1 MKKFMCTLLVMMS
14 LMCTNVYA
22 ADYKTDI
29 NNYTFEGQELIP
41 ERFREQY
48 VDTMQYLPNYYLD
61 NFLKNGGVIKFVNT
75 DLLEDEMV
83 AGVNTYNPWDNTN
96 VIQVK
101 VNPKVVED
109 GMENYIGCTIA
120 KTLKHELGHYYD
132 RHYTD
137 KLSWESRAELKK
149 TAEYNKKYVNSCY
162 NDKESFAEEFALMYS
177 PVGDTLWGTNYSVP
191 YDELERTIKKEMGIQ
206 DDTSRITGGIINVY

>member
-1 MKKFMCTLLVMMS
+1 MRKFMCTLLVMIG

-41 ERFREQY
+41 EQFREQY

-75 DLLEDEMV
+75 DLLEDETV
-83 AGVNTYNPWDNTN
+83 ACVNTYNPWDNTN

-101 VNPKVVED
+101 VNPEVVED

-120 KTLKHELGHYYD
+120 KTLKHELG
-132 RHYTD
+132 HYTD